1 METNEY
7 HSQAQ
12 AACQERDRVIATARQ
27 AERRGYMATRCGCRY
42 PAECRCAERVDAV
55 AAYSV
60 AYHIARA
67 TEDRAERAY
76 QSALRNMAAVI
87 A

>member
-12 AACQERDRVIATARQ
+12 AARQERDRVIATARQ
-27 AERRGYMATRCGCRY
+27 AERRGYLATRCGCRY
-42 PAECRCAERVDAV
+42 PAECRCADRVEAI
-55 AAYSV
+55 AAYSII
-60 AYHIARA
+60 YHIARA
-67 TEDRAERAY
+67 AEDRAEREY
-76 QSALRNMAAVI
+76 QANLRNLAAVT